1 MLCDLNNDGVTAAAK
16 DLGSADVSVPMQM
29 DVTNEQHWSDVAKLA
44 MDKFGRVDI
53 LVNNGMRFQEHR

>member
-1 MLCDLNNDGVTAAAK
+1 MSAAAK
-16 DLGSADVSVPMQM
+16 DLGAADISVPMQM

-53 LVNNGMRFQEHR
+53 LVNNGMLGLQ